1 MKHPSEIATSQYPK
15 LVRDYMPLII
25 TREGATPI
33 FRYIS
38 GDEKK
43 AALVNKLG
51 EESAELLVALESGN
65 LEEIASEI
73 ADIQEVLRAIAQ
85 VSGIQMNTIADH
97 QMQKAAVKGAFSKG
111 VYMEA
116 VELNE

>member
-1 MKHPSEIATSQYPK
+1 MKHPSEIPTSQYPK

-25 TREGATPI
+25 SREGATPV

-38 GDEKK
+38 GEEKRS
-43 AALVNKLG
+43 ALVDKLR
-51 EESAELLVALESGN
+51 EESAELFAALESGN
-65 LEEIASEI
+65 LEEIAAEI
-73 ADIQEVLRAIAQ
+73 ADVQEVLKAIAQ
-85 VSGIQMNTIADH
+85 TNGIQMSMIADH
-97 QMQKAAVKGAFSKG
+97 QMQKAAVKGTFSRG